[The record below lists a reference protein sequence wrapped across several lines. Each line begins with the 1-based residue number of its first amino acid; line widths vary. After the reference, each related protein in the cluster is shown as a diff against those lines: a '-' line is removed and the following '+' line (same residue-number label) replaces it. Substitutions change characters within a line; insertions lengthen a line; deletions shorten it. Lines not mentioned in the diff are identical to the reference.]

1 MSKFKVQMKSKLPNV
16 KNLCNANISV
26 FFVVIPGS
34 TRNPAFF
41 RIPPDFTTD
50 LIRVGYH
57 LFSCD

>member
-1 MSKFKVQMKSKLPNV
+1 MKSKLPNV